1 MPASMIADARAKAL
15 DSSARGVIMTVGDG
29 GGGGGGDM
37 DFASC
42 AL

>member
-1 MPASMIADARAKAL
+1 MIADARAKAV
-15 DSSARGVIMTVGDG
+15 DSSAGGVVMIAGDG